1 MMKTTTVDAA
11 GTVVT
16 AAETTVTK
24 TREPTANPASA
35 SILRTLHQLLH
46 AQDFAGHQATR
57 EMDFVTTT
65 TTTVDASM
73 MAATAVENLV
83 KKVNTST
90 AKIVLAR
97 TQQDRAFPNLHKKR
111 AQEHAL
117 LAAATGVMD
126 TVTMPTITADANT
139 MVEIAAGS
147 HKKAN
152 FNIVKIVRAETQQR
166 TTQHKGNCALEYA
179 LQAVVSREMD
189 TVMIPTTTVVVNMM
203 VATAAVL
210 ASKANFSTAKLA
222 LARTQKGNPSHKQD
236 KPAQGHA

>member
-1 MMKTTTVDAA
+1 
-11 GTVVT
+11 VT

>member
-16 AAETTVTK
+16 AAETTATK
-24 TREPTANPASA
+24 TKKPTANPASA
-35 SILRTLHQLLH
+35 SILHSFHQLLH

-57 EMDFVTTT
+57 EMAFVTTT
-65 TTTVDASM
+65 ITTVDVSG
-73 MAATAVENLV
+73 MAATAVENLA

-90 AKIVLAR
+90 VKIALAR
-97 TQQDRAFPNLHKKR
+97 TQQDRAFPNPHKKR
-111 AQEHAL
+111 AQEHAV
-117 LAAATGVMD
+117 LAAATGAMD
-126 TVTMPTITADANT
+126 TVTMPTTTADANT

-152 FNIVKIVRAETQQR
+152 FNIAKIVRAETHQR
-166 TTQHKGNCALEYA
+166 TTQHKGSCALESA
-179 LQAVVSREMD
+179 LQAAVSREMD
-189 TVMIPTTTVVVNMM
+189 TVMMPTTTVVVNMM

-210 ASKANFSTAKLA
+210 ASKVNFSTAKVA
-222 LARTQKGNPSHKQD
+222 FARTQKGNPSHKRD